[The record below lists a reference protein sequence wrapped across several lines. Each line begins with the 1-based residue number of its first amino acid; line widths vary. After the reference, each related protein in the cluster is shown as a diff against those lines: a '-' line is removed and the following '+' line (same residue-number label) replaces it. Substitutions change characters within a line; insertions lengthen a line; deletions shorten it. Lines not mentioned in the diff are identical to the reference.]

1 VFLLKVYIIKND
13 TMMNEA
19 ISHFDKELIHH
30 LGLQPAAIPEGSQLT
45 PNARVYAFPSLEN
58 VFVME
63 SDFYGNPMPDGSY
76 FLAFQ
81 GKRGL
86 LGRHISVDELRN
98 CSPDEIQKIVE
109 SLSEG

>member
-1 VFLLKVYIIKND
+1 MI
-13 TMMNEA
+13 NEA
-19 ISHFDKELIHH
+19 TSRIDTELIRQFE
-30 LGLQPAAIPEGSQLT
+30 LEPSAIPEGAQLAV
-45 PNARVYAFPSLEN
+45 NARVYTFPQLES

-63 SDFYGNPMPDGSY
+63 SDFYGNRMPEGSC

-86 LGRHISVDELRN
+86 LGRHINIDSLRKCSLDEV
-98 CSPDEIQKIVE
+98 QKIVV